1 MRRHRAAEAG
11 VELRNEVPETA
22 PPLHADL
29 QRLRQI
35 VLNLV
40 GNAIKFSATGTEV
53 AVRLTGTSQTD
64 GLRVVD
70 QGIGMSPDKIEAA
83 FQPFTQIHGGFDRKF
98 DGTGLGLPLVRSYM
112 DLHGGSVGIESR
124 IGAGTTVTVL
134 FPRPAGRSPAEPA
147 DSVQNG
153 REHG

>member
-1 MRRHRAAEAG
+1 MPGDPVGRGEGGEGCLRRLRHRAAEAG
-11 VELRNEVPETA
+11 VEWRNEVPETA

-83 FQPFTQIHGGFDRKF
+83 FQPFTQIHGGFDRKV
-98 DGTGLGLPLVRSYM
+98 DGTGPGLPLLRSYK
-112 DLHGGSVGIESR
+112 
-124 IGAGTTVTVL
+124 
-134 FPRPAGRSPAEPA
+134 
-147 DSVQNG
+147 NG
-153 REHG
+153 RASGRERGCRY

>member
-1 MRRHRAAEAG
+1 MLRHRAAEAG

-53 AVRLTGTSQTD
+53 ALRLTETSQTD

-70 QGIGMSPDKIEAA
+70 QGLGSSPAKIEAA
-83 FQPFTQIHGGFDRKF
+83 LQPFTPIHGGFARQF
-98 DGTGLGLPLVRSYM
+98 DGPRPGLPP
-112 DLHGGSVGIESR
+112 HGR
-124 IGAGTTVTVL
+124 RA
-134 FPRPAGRSPAEPA
+134 
-147 DSVQNG
+147 
-153 REHG
+153 